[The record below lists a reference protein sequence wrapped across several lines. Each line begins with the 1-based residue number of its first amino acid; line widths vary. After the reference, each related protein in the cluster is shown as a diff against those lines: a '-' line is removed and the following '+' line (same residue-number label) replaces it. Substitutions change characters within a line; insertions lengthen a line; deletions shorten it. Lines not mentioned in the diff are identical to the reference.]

1 MNKRFAFLR
10 PSTSPPTARQV
21 GVGTLALA
29 VVFFVY
35 NLITAYLDPVWQQWL
50 FAGVSAVFLVATVV
64 AYMWMKEGR
73 VRAAGWLLILAMQV
87 LTLTIVVLYTDMALL
102 AAMVA
107 AIYALLLAPQ
117 TLPRQEV
124 AGALFLGLLI
134 GTSIYVFDFFTPLPR
149 TAPLSPTTGWIL
161 AILLAAFYASTLT
174 RQFPNLDLRTRFMF
188 STLLGATL
196 IIASLITY
204 FLNSN
209 TRNATIA
216 AQEKL
221 AFSAIQTAQE
231 IDNFLSGTLE
241 LARTGAA
248 LPTVQEYVTEEERQP
263 EDLARVETLLQRLRS
278 TNPAFIQSYT
288 LVNFRGDLLAI
299 APAGIQRDA
308 FTENLDTAYAL
319 RSQLED
325 AFITPIE
332 AGPSG
337 RSTLAFVAR
346 VSDESGVPVGALIV
360 RYSADILQNIIAA
373 HNESAGARS
382 FALLV
387 DNNQVILGHGLS
399 AQKRLQTLS
408 GLSGKSRNE
417 LRDLGLRNFIEL
429 PLTGDTTIIDVAA
442 IRGISNRPWHVL
454 FAQPQDAFLAPV
466 KTQARTSSAIALF
479 FLFGTAIGAF
489 VMTNYLV
496 SPLVSLTRTAERVA
510 AGDLSVRAPV
520 LGEDEIGTLART
532 FNTTTERLQHTL
544 NSLERQVEER
554 TQALQKRSHY
564 LRASAEVAAAITTIL
579 DMDVLIRQVVNT
591 IKARFGLYY
600 VGLFLVD
607 ASGQWA
613 VLRAGTGLAGEK
625 MLAREH
631 RIRVGDGMIGWSILH
646 GEPRIAQIATEDA
659 VRLTAPE
666 LPLTRS
672 EAALPLRSR
681 GRVLGALTVQS
692 DNPNAFDEDILAILQ
707 IMADQVAAALDNARV
722 FRESEQALQAAR
734 RAFGEFT
741 RKAWRDML
749 RSRPNWGYRYQE
761 GRLAPVAGDW
771 PEEMRRAL
779 REGRPIHGRDARGP
793 LLTLPLLVRGNPIGV
808 LQFRKP
814 PQALDWA
821 SDEIQT
827 MQDLAAQL
835 ALSLD
840 NARLYEDNQQRAFQ
854 EQVRG
859 EIISRLR
866 QQNDLERVLTAAAEE
881 IYSALALEEIT
892 IQLVPPDTNGASAH
906 E

>member
-1 MNKRFAFLR
+1 MNRRFAFLK
-10 PSTSPPTARQV
+10 PSASPPTARQV
-21 GVGTLALA
+21 GAGTLALA
-29 VVFFVY
+29 VVFFIY

-50 FAGVSAVFLVATVV
+50 FAGISAAFLVATIT
-64 AYMWMKEGR
+64 AYLWLQEGR

-87 LTLTIVVLYTDMALL
+87 LTLTIVLLYTDMALL

-107 AIYALLLAPQ
+107 ATYALLLAPQ
-117 TLPRQEV
+117 TLHRQEV
-124 AGALFLGLLI
+124 ASALFIGLLV
-134 GTSIYVFDFFTPLPR
+134 GTSIYIFDFFNPLPR
-149 TAPLSPTTGWIL
+149 TAPLSPTTGLIL
-161 AILLAAFYASTLT
+161 ATLLMLFYGSTLL

-209 TRNATIA
+209 TRNATSA

-248 LPTVQEYVTEEERQP
+248 LPTIQEYATEEERQA
-263 EDLARVETLLQRLRS
+263 EDLASVETLLQRLRA

-308 FTENLDTAYAL
+308 FTENRDTAYAL
-319 RSQLED
+319 RAQLDD

-332 AGPSG
+332 AGPTG

-346 VSDESGVPVGALIV
+346 VSDENGVPVGALIV
-360 RYSADILQNIIAA
+360 RYSADILQNIVAR
-373 HNESAGARS
+373 HNDSAGARS

-387 DNNQVILGHGLS
+387 DNNQVILAHGLS
-399 AQKRLQTLS
+399 AQKRLQTLP
-408 GLSGKSRNE
+408 GLSGKNRYE

-429 PLTGDTTIIDVAA
+429 PLTGDPAVTDVAA
-442 IRGISNRPWHVL
+442 IHGISNRPWHVL
-454 FAQPQDAFLAPV
+454 FAQPQDAFLTPV
-466 KTQARTSSAIALF
+466 KAQARTSSAIALF
-479 FLFGTAIGAF
+479 FLFGTAVGAF
-489 VMTNYLV
+489 LMTNYLV
-496 SPLVSLTRTAERVA
+496 SPLVALTRTAERVA
-510 AGDLSVRAPV
+510 AGDLSARAPIQ
-520 LGEDEIGTLART
+520 GEDEIGVLART

-544 NSLERQVEER
+544 SSLEHQVEER

-564 LRASAEVAAAITTIL
+564 LRASAEVAAAISVIL
-579 DMDVLIRQVVNT
+579 NTDVLIRQVVNT
-591 IKARFGLYY
+591 IKARFSLYY

-607 ASGQWA
+607 SSGEWA
-613 VLRAGTGLAGEK
+613 VLRAGTGLAGET
-625 MLAREH
+625 MLARGH
-631 RIRVGDGMIGWSILH
+631 RIRIGDGMIGWSILH
-646 GEPRIAQIATEDA
+646 QEPRIAQIAAEDA

-692 DNPNAFDEDILAILQ
+692 EHPNAFDEDTLAILQ
-707 IMADQVAAALDNARV
+707 IMAEQVAVALDNARL
-722 FRESEQALQAAR
+722 FDESEQALQAAR

-741 RKAWRDML
+741 REAWRDML
-749 RSRPNWGYRYQE
+749 RSHPNWGYRYQA
-761 GRLAPVAGDW
+761 GRLMPVADDW
-771 PEEMRRAL
+771 PAEMRRAL
-779 REGRPIHGRDARGP
+779 LEGRPIHRRDARGP
-793 LLTLPLLVRGNPIGV
+793 LLTLPLLVRDAPIGV

-814 PQALDWA
+814 PHALDWA
-821 SDEIQT
+821 HDEIQT

-881 IYSALALEEIT
+881 IYSALTLEEIT